1 MAANVFW
8 PDAVAAPDPASASAS
23 VSPFAPEPW
32 ASPWFA
38 SGVAPGFASWAAD
51 ALLVLHALFI
61 AWVMLGALAVWR
73 WPRLVWAHLPAAAWG
88 VWIEWSGRLCPL
100 TPLEWQLRALAGEAA
115 PQRERGFIEH
125 YLTAA
130 IYPDG
135 LTREWQLVLGALVL
149 VVNLGLYAGLVRRLR
164 ARRARIA

>member
-1 MAANVFW
+1 MAA
-8 PDAVAAPDPASASAS
+8 PLSGPGAAPVLVPAS
-23 VSPFAPEPW
+23 VPLQPLAPEPW
-32 ASPWFA
+32 ASP
-38 SGVAPGFASWAAD
+38 GLAPWFASWAAD

-61 AWVMLGALAVWR
+61 AWVALGALAVWR
-73 WPRLVWAHLPAAAWG
+73 RPRLAWLHVPAAAWG

-100 TPLEWQLRALAGEAA
+100 TPLEWRLRELAGQAA

-130 IYPDG
+130 IYPEG

-149 VVNLGLYAGLVRRLR
+149 IVNMGLYAGLVRRLR